1 MRASRTMAAIQ
12 GRSFVTP
19 DDIRAVTFA
28 VLNHRLIL
36 APESEMEGVELKTVI
51 DEILKSVEVP
61 R

>member
-1 MRASRTMAAIQ
+1 MRASRVIAAMN

-19 DDIRAVTFA
+19 DDIRQVTYP

-36 APESEMEGVELKTVI
+36 APESEMEGIELKTVVE
-51 DEILKSVEVP
+51 EILKTVEVP